1 MALHAIAST
10 DPAAPP
16 HTTAQVLENIGAGP
30 GKRRRRWIGWA
41 LALAIAGGSGWWFFG
56 RTTEAPSMTYETVP
70 AAVGDIEM
78 HVVAT
83 GSLQALSVVS
93 VGAELSGRVEE
104 VTVDINARV
113 TKGQVLVKLA
123 PETFKNALNEA
134 QASLKS
140 ATADVTRSK
149 ASLSA
154 SEVLAGR
161 ADRLA
166 SQGLVSAEE
175 DDTQRTAKDLASAD
189 VTRAR
194 AQAALAKIR
203 VDQAKTDLSKLV
215 ITSPIDGIV
224 LSRTVE
230 PGNAISASMST
241 PVLFTIAE
249 DLGKMELQLPIHES
263 DVSRVRAGQKAT
275 FTVDAWPDRKFDAV
289 VVDIS
294 YAAVVTNN
302 VVTYTAMLSVDNT
315 DLALRPGM
323 TATATIVSDTKND
336 VLRVPSAAL
345 RYTPPKPEASTSINP
360 FAPPRMRGGPGG
372 GGARGGGGP
381 GGGAAKA
388 EPPGVWV
395 LRDGAPVRVR
405 VTAGAT
411 DGAFTEVTGGELQA
425 GDEIIVGASRGG
437 GR

>member
-1 MALHAIAST
+1 M
-10 DPAAPP
+10 
-16 HTTAQVLENIGAGP
+16 
-30 GKRRRRWIGWA
+30 
-41 LALAIAGGSGWWFFG
+41 LAILGGTGWWFFG
-56 RTTEAPSMTYETVP
+56 RPAAPTVIDYETVP
-70 AAVGDIEM
+70 AEIGSIET

-93 VGAELSGRVEE
+93 VGAELSGRVES

-113 TKGQVLVKLA
+113 TKGQVLVTLA
-123 PETFKNALNEA
+123 PETFKNALDEA

-140 ATADVTRSK
+140 ANSDITRSK
-149 ASLSA
+149 ASLTA
-154 SEVLAGR
+154 SEVLSGR

-166 SQGLVSAEE
+166 KQGLVSTEE
-175 DDTQRTAKDLASAD
+175 DDTQRTAKELAAAD
-189 VTRAR
+189 VARAR
-194 AQAALAKIR
+194 AQAALAKIH
-203 VDQAKTDLSKLV
+203 VEQAKTDLGKLV
-215 ITSPIDGIV
+215 IKSPIDGIV
-224 LSRTVE
+224 LTRTVE

-263 DVSRVRAGQKAT
+263 DVSRVKAGQKAT
-275 FTVDAWPDRKFDAV
+275 FTVDAWPDRKFDAF

-294 YAAVVTNN
+294 YSPVVTNN

-323 TATATIVSDTKND
+323 TATATIIADTKAD

-345 RYTPPKPEASTSINP
+345 RYTPPKPEQSTTINP
-360 FAPPRMRGGPGG
+360 FAPPRVRGGGRGGPPGM
-372 GGARGGGGP
+372 GGP
-381 GGGAAKA
+381 GGGAQKA

-395 LRDGAPVRVR
+395 LRDGTPVRVR
-405 VTAGAT
+405 VTTGVT
-411 DGAFTEVTGGELQA
+411 DGAFTEVKDGELEV
-425 GDEIIVGASRGG
+425 GDEIVVGASRGG

>member
-1 MALHAIAST
+1 MALHALSS
-10 DPAAPP
+10 DESAAPLP
-16 HTTAQVLENIGAGP
+16 TTAQVLSNIGAGP
-30 GKRRRRWIGWA
+30 GRRRRRWLGWT
-41 LALAIAGGSGWWFFG
+41 LALAIVGGTGWWFFG
-56 RTTEAPSMTYETVP
+56 RPAAPVVIDYDTVP
-70 AAVGDIEM
+70 AEVGNIET

-93 VGAELSGRVEE
+93 VGAELSGRVES

-113 TKGQVLVKLA
+113 SKDQVLVTLA

-140 ATADVTRSK
+140 ANSDITRSK

-154 SEVLAGR
+154 SEVLSGR

-175 DDTQRTAKDLASAD
+175 DDTQRTAKELAAAD
-189 VTRAR
+189 VARAK
-194 AQAALAKIR
+194 AQAALAKIK
-203 VDQAKTDLSKLV
+203 VDQAKTDLGKLV
-215 ITSPIDGIV
+215 IKSPIDGVV
-224 LSRTVE
+224 LTRTVE

-263 DVSRVRAGQKAT
+263 DVSRVKAGQKAT
-275 FTVDAWPDRKFDAV
+275 FTVDAWPDRKFDAT

-294 YAAVVTNN
+294 YSPVVTNN

-323 TATATIVSDTKND
+323 TATATIVADTTAD

-345 RYTPPKPEASTSINP
+345 RYTPPKPEQSTTINP
-360 FAPPRMRGGPGG
+360 FAPPRMRGGGRGGPPGMGG
-372 GGARGGGGP
+372 GQ
-381 GGGAAKA
+381 KT

-395 LRDGAPVRVR
+395 LRDGEPVRVR
-405 VTAGAT
+405 VTPGVT
-411 DGAFTEVTGGELQA
+411 DGAFTEVKDGELKA
-425 GDEIIVGASRGG
+425 GDEIVVGATRGG
-437 GR
+437 K

>member
-1 MALHAIAST
+1 MALRAIDTSKT
-10 DPAAPP
+10 EPVHPA
-16 HTTAQVLENIGAGP
+16 TAEVLENLGAGP
-30 GKRRRRWIGWA
+30 GKRRRRWLGWA
-41 LALAIAGGSGWWFFG
+41 LGLAIVGGTGWWFFG
-56 RTTEAPSMTYETVP
+56 RPAEVVPLSYETVP
-70 AAVGDIEM
+70 AETGDIEM

-93 VGAELSGRVEE
+93 IGAELSGRVDT
-104 VTVDINARV
+104 VTVDVNSRV
-113 TKGQVLVKLA
+113 TKGQVLVTLS

-134 QASLKS
+134 EASLRS
-140 ATADVTRSK
+140 SNADITRSK
-149 ASLSA
+149 ASLTS
-154 SEVLAGR
+154 SETLAARGNRLAG
-161 ADRLA
+161 
-166 SQGLVSAEE
+166 QGLVSAEE
-175 DDTQRTAKDLASAD
+175 DDTLRTNKALATAD

-215 ITSPIDGIV
+215 ITSPIDGVV

-249 DLGKMELQLPIHES
+249 DLGKMELQLPVHEA
-263 DVSRVRAGQKAT
+263 DVARVRAGQKAS
-275 FTVDAWPDRKFDAV
+275 FKVDAWPDREFEAAV
-289 VVDIS
+289 VDVS

-323 TATATIVSDTKND
+323 TATATIVSDTKSD
-336 VLRVPSAAL
+336 VLRVPSSAL
-345 RYTPPKPEASTSINP
+345 RFTPPKQEVSTSINP
-360 FAPPRMRGGPGG
+360 FAPPRMRGGGGGGRPGG
-372 GGARGGGGP
+372 GGM

-395 LRDGAPVRVR
+395 PR
-405 VTAGAT
+405 TGAT
-411 DGAFTEVTGGELQA
+411 DGAFTEVTSGELQA
-425 GDEIIVGASRGG
+425 GDEIVVGASRGA
-437 GR
+437 R